1 MLFKWYTMKYP
12 SDKWLDFSKVDGY
25 SINKRFTINYYSI
38 EKVHLLKFN

>member
-25 SINKRFTINYYSI
+25 GINKRCAINYYSI
-38 EKVHLLKFN
+38 EKVHFLKFN